1 MLGALHG
8 DTSGRRQTDQQDC
21 LHHDGD
27 LVDAMAR
34 TVGITPQDNAS
45 AGLLGLP
52 ALRDWTQAKKRIDPD
67 GYRVEGF
74 WEDLD
79 S

>member
-1 MLGALHG
+1 MG
-8 DTSGRRQTDQQDC
+8 DASERRQADEQDY

-27 LVDAMAR
+27 LVTAMAR

-52 ALRDWTQAKKRIDPD
+52 ALRDWAQAKKRIDPD